1 MTGTG
6 RRSRLPLAARI
17 ALLSPLALLTGCDP
31 ILSIDGAFFPAWLLC
46 MIGAA
51 FMLGGIRWALH
62 RWGVEPFIG
71 PRTLVYVCTY
81 LTCTLGLWL
90 VIFHR

>member
-1 MTGTG
+1 MIGTG
-6 RRSRLPLAARI
+6 RRSCTPTLARI
-17 ALLSPLALLTGCDP
+17 ALLAPLALLAGCDP

-62 RWGVEPFIG
+62 RWRIEPFIG

-90 VIFHR
+90 LIFRK

>member
-17 ALLSPLALLTGCDP
+17 ALLAPLGLLTGCDP
-31 ILSIDGAFFPAWLLC
+31 ILSIDGALFPAWLLC

-51 FMLGGIRWALH
+51 FLLGIIRWALH
-62 RWGVEPFIG
+62 RWKIEPHVG

-90 VIFHR
+90 LILRK

>member
-1 MTGTG
+1 MPGTG
-6 RRSRLPLAARI
+6 RCLTHLPARCLLLAPLT
-17 ALLSPLALLTGCDP
+17 LLAGCDP

-51 FMLGGIRWALH
+51 FLLGLIRWALH
-62 RWGVEPFIG
+62 RWRIEPHVG

-90 VIFHR
+90 LVFRR

>member
-1 MTGTG
+1 MSL
-6 RRSRLPLAARI
+6 RARI
-17 ALLSPLALLTGCDP
+17 ALLAPLGLLTGCDP

-51 FMLGGIRWALH
+51 FLLGLIRLVLN
-62 RWGVEPFIG
+62 RWKIEQHVG

-90 VIFHR
+90 LIFRK

>member
-6 RRSRLPLAARI
+6 RRSCPTLGARI
-17 ALLSPLALLTGCDP
+17 ALLSPLAMLAGCDP

-51 FMLGGIRWALH
+51 FLLGAIRWALH
-62 RWGVEPFIG
+62 RWKIEPHVG

-90 VIFHR
+90 LIFRK

>member
-1 MTGTG
+1 MTGIE
-6 RRSRLPLAARI
+6 RRPRMPLRARI
-17 ALLSPLALLTGCDP
+17 ALLAPLGLLAGCDP

-51 FMLGGIRWALH
+51 FLLGLIRWALH
-62 RWGVEPFIG
+62 QWKIEPHVG

-90 VIFHR
+90 LIFHR

>member
-1 MTGTG
+1 MVGNG
-6 RRSRLPLAARI
+6 RRSNLCAGARI
-17 ALLSPLALLTGCDP
+17 ALLAPLGLLTGCDP

-51 FMLGGIRWALH
+51 FLLGIIRWALH
-62 RWGVEPFIG
+62 RWKIEPHVG

-90 VIFHR
+90 LIFRK